1 MERNKSSISL
11 NLSNQ
16 ANSFNAK
23 RSSLSQLNYFV
34 ILGLDFLDA
43 EEESEEYMPVKV
55 NIHKSGELSISGI
68 DGEIVNDQNT
78 CIFSDRKVTTSDT

>member
-1 MERNKSSISL
+1 LERNKSSVSL

-16 ANSFNAK
+16 ANSFNAR
-23 RSSLSQLNYFV
+23 RSSLSQFNYFV

-43 EEESEEYMPVKV
+43 EEESQDFMPVKV
-55 NIHKSGELSISGI
+55 RIHKSGELSMRGI
-68 DGEIVNDQNT
+68 DGEIFNDENT